1 MNTKLNILWASMSG
15 TAENVAKQFE
25 TKAIDANF
33 DVNIAELNDVSMNE
47 LSEMENVAIITSTT
61 GVGDLPTN
69 GDEFWADLE
78 KSTINLSNVKYSV
91 CALGDSSH
99 EIFCGAGK
107 AISKKLDELDGNKII
122 ENLECDGDTEGTQE
136 WSNKF
141 LDILVSSH
149 KI

>member
-25 TKAIDANF
+25 TKAINANF

-69 GDEFWADLE
+69 GDDFWADLE

-99 EIFCGAGK
+99 EIFCGAGNK
-107 AISKKLDELDGNKII
+107 VNKKLIDLGANQILEIQ
-122 ENLECDGDTEGTQE
+122 ECDGSDEGSEE
-136 WSNKF
+136 WGNEF
-141 LDILVSSH
+141 LKKVA
-149 KI
+149 